1 MEIKDRINGYFN
13 FSKEEK
19 DTLLVDIS
27 QLYIDVLREKF
38 NNQLKLKELLSI
50 DIQIFEET
58 EQFEAAQALTDIL
71 NHLIKIEKEY
81 KEKNGL
87 QL

>member
-38 NNQLKLKELLSI
+38 NNQLKRLVVYM
-50 DIQIFEET
+50 
-58 EQFEAAQALTDIL
+58 
-71 NHLIKIEKEY
+71 LIS
-81 KEKNGL
+81 
-87 QL
+87 